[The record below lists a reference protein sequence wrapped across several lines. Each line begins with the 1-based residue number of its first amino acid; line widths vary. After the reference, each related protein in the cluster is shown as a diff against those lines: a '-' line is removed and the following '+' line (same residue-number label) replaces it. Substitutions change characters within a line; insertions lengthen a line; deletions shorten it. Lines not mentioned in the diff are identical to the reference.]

1 MSDRHAVVDGLSQAE
16 GPLSAELAGL
26 ADSILQRCAARGAR
40 QAEVSLSSDLGLSV
54 TVRLG
59 EVETIERRQ
68 DRGVGI
74 TVYFGQ
80 QRGTASTADLA
91 DASIQATIDQACA
104 IARHTEPDPW
114 AGLAD
119 PERLARDWPAL
130 DLWHPWQAEADDVVD
145 LALRCE
151 TAGRELDRRID
162 NSDGANVSLGH
173 SLEVYGNSHGF
184 LGTERR
190 SMHSISCS
198 LVARAA
204 DGGLQRDYW
213 YDAARAGPDLMA
225 PEAIGRRAAERAL
238 ARLGARSLS
247 TRQCP
252 VLFVPETA
260 RGLIG
265 HFLGAVSGPA
275 QYRKASFLLGQAG
288 NQVLPAFLG
297 LIEQPHL
304 PRGHGSRG
312 FDDEGVATRDS
323 VLVENGVL
331 VRYLLDSYSARRLGL
346 ASTANAGG
354 VHNLALQTASPGED
368 FPALL
373 ARMDRGLVVTE
384 LMGQGVNPVTGDY
397 SRGASGFWVESGQIA
412 HPVTEVTI
420 AGNLRQMLTGIVA
433 VGADVDRRSH
443 LLTGSLLID
452 RMTVAGS

>member
-1 MSDRHAVVDGLSQAE
+1 
-16 GPLSAELAGL
+16 
-26 ADSILQRCAARGAR
+26 
-40 QAEVSLSSDLGLSV
+40 
-54 TVRLG
+54 
-59 EVETIERRQ
+59 
-68 DRGVGI
+68 
-74 TVYFGQ
+74 
-80 QRGTASTADLA
+80 
-91 DASIQATIDQACA
+91 
-104 IARHTEPDPW
+104 
-114 AGLAD
+114 
-119 PERLARDWPAL
+119 
-130 DLWHPWQAEADDVVD
+130 
-145 LALRCE
+145 
-151 TAGRELDRRID
+151 
-162 NSDGANVSLGH
+162 
-173 SLEVYGNSHGF
+173 
-184 LGTERR
+184 
-190 SMHSISCS
+190 
-198 LVARAA
+198 
-204 DGGLQRDYW
+204 
-213 YDAARAGPDLMA
+213 MA